1 MYRALDVR
9 SRAPGSL
16 MVGVKGEQT
25 MSSGGLVSTAFPSA
39 SEAAI
44 EILQAGGNA
53 IDAAMAAAWALAV
66 CEPSGSGLGGQT
78 ILLIYFADG
87 RTIII
92 DGHSYAPAS
101 TSRKRVTKIQQIKGE
116 CGLFTSVLM
125 TCWLPKSAVGSFS
138 RFSYQAI
145 LSSKKEAESTSLSP
159 SPSRSQA

>member
-1 MYRALDVR
+1 M
-9 SRAPGSL
+9 

-78 ILLIYFADG
+78 ILLIHFADG
-87 RTIII
+87 RAIII
-92 DGHSYAPAS
+92 DGHSYWRGVRGNRNP
-101 TSRKRVTKIQQIKGE
+101 RQ
-116 CGLFTSVLM
+116 
-125 TCWLPKSAVGSFS
+125 
-138 RFSYQAI
+138 
-145 LSSKKEAESTSLSP
+145 EA
-159 SPSRSQA
+159 SQAWRPVLQSDCTVEKSERRP